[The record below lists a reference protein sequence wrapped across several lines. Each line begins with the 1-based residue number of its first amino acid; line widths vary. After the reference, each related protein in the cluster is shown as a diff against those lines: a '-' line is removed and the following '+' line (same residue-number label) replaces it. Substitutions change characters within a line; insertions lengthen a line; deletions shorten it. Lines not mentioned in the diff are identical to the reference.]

1 MLRLY
6 INENNRKLTGEKNN
20 KKPGKGFFKLGEIL
34 SEQLKRTGLTR
45 KLNEQQ
51 AVIKWE
57 EIAGEKLA
65 RHTRAVKVHERRLLV
80 IVDSPILRNELT
92 FLKPDLLEKLRS
104 EVPDSGVEDIIF
116 R

>member
-1 MLRLY
+1 M
-6 INENNRKLTGEKNN
+6 TGERNN
-20 KKPGKGFFKLGEIL
+20 KRPAKGFFKLGEIL
-34 SEQLKRTGLTR
+34 NQQLKSAGLAR

-65 RHTRAVKVHERRLLV
+65 RHTRAVKVHEHRLLV

-92 FLKPDLLEKLRS
+92 FLKPDLLEKLRN
-104 EVPDSGVEDIIF
+104 EVPNSGVEDIIF